1 MIPSGSA
8 DAQLRVLVLI
18 TFACIIRVFRG
29 TEHCYVRSSLRLTTN
44 FSKVNEIE
52 AIAALQCLYQNDR
65 NKID

>member
-52 AIAALQCLYQNDR
+52 AIAAL
-65 NKID
+65 